1 MKKKL
6 VSAFVCAAMIVTSLS
21 ACGGTAS
28 TATTKAAAAT
38 AAATTAAATTKAAA
52 ASTAAAAT
60 TKAAGAATTK
70 AAGAATTQAA
80 AKEVAVND
88 KAAKDPKVT
97 LVMAEVNP
105 STGTICGEMDKKFI
119 SEVERISG
127 GSIKIDFQDSGKLGV
142 EADVLDGMTTP
153 GVGTVDISR
162 ISAFALNNYGAKK
175 SVLLS
180 LPFTFVDRNHY
191 WKFVNSDIGKEIL
204 DESESAGTG
213 VKGLFYGEEGFRH
226 FFSAK
231 NKPIKKVEDIKGM
244 KIRVSNDPIMQ
255 GMVTAL
261 GATPSPVS
269 MAEIYTALQ
278 NGTIDGAEQPTA
290 NYYSNKFQEVGP
302 NFILDGHTLGAIEVV
317 IDEDSW
323 KTKLTANQQQV
334 ILDAGKVASDY
345 CHQISEQKEKETL
358 DKLKAEG
365 CVITEV
371 PDKSTWQAACKP
383 IADKYA
389 TGDLAAVYKKIT
401 DLAK

>member
-1 MKKKL
+1 MKKRL
-6 VSAFVCAAMIVTSLS
+6 VSSVICAAMLAASLA
-21 ACGGTAS
+21 ACGSST
-28 TATTKAAAAT
+28 TATT
-38 AAATTAAATTKAAA
+38 AAATTAAAETTKAAET
-52 ASTAAAAT
+52 TAAGAET
-60 TKAAGAATTK
+60 TKAAETT
-70 AAGAATTQAA
+70 AAGAETTAA
-80 AKEVAVND
+80 ASDAAEVPVND
-88 KAAKDPKVT
+88 AASKDPAVT

-119 SEVERISG
+119 SEAERISG

-142 EADVLDGMTTP
+142 ESDILDGMTTP

-180 LPFTFVDRNHY
+180 LPFTFKDRDHY
-191 WKFVNSDIGKEIL
+191 WKFVNSDLGKEIL
-204 DESESAGTG
+204 DESETAGTG

-231 NKPIKKVEDIKGM
+231 DKQITKVADMKGM

-255 GMVTAL
+255 AMVQAL

-269 MAEIYTALQ
+269 MAEIYTSLQ

-317 IDEDSW
+317 VDDDSW
-323 KTKLTANQQQV
+323 NTKLTANQQQV
-334 ILDAGKVASDY
+334 LLDAGKVASEY
-345 CHQISEQKEKETL
+345 CHKISEQKENETL
-358 DKLKAEG
+358 EKLKAEG

-371 PDKSTWQAACKP
+371 PDKTEWQNACKP

-389 TGDLAAVYKKIT
+389 TGDLADTYQKIL

>member
-1 MKKKL
+1 MKKRVL
-6 VSAFVCAAMIVTSLS
+6 GSVMCAVMIASLA
-21 ACGGTAS
+21 ACGGTSSAPAT
-28 TATTKAAAAT
+28 TAAAAAATKAAAAT
-38 AAATTAAATTKAAA
+38 TAAAAATTKAAA
-52 ASTAAAAT
+52 GATTAAAGATTAAAA
-60 TKAAGAATTK
+60 GS
-70 AAGAATTQAA
+70 GS
-80 AKEVAVND
+80 EVAVND
-88 KAAKDPKVT
+88 KAAKDPQVT

-105 STGTICGEMDKKFI
+105 SSGTICGEMDKKFI

-142 EADVLDGMTTP
+142 ESDILDGMTTP

-162 ISAFALNNYGAKK
+162 ISAFALTNYGAKK

-180 LPFTFVDRNHY
+180 LPFTFKDRNHY
-191 WKFVNSDIGKEIL
+191 WKFVNSDLGKEIL
-204 DESESAGTG
+204 DEAETNNVG

-226 FFSAK
+226 FFTAK
-231 NKPIKKVEDIKGM
+231 NKPVKAVADLKGM

-255 GMVTAL
+255 AMVTSL

-269 MAEIYTALQ
+269 MSEIYTSLQ

-317 IDEDSW
+317 VDEDSW
-323 KTKLTANQQQV
+323 KTKLTANQQEAIQA
-334 ILDAGKVASDY
+334 AGKVASDY
-345 CHQISEQKEKETL
+345 CHQISEQKENETL
-358 DKLKAEG
+358 EKLKAEG

-371 PDKSTWQAACKP
+371 PDKTEWQNACKP

-389 TGDLAAVYKKIT
+389 AGDLAATYQKIL
-401 DLAK
+401 DLGK

>member
-1 MKKKL
+1 MRKQFIST
-6 VSAFVCAAMIVTSLS
+6 VICAAMVAATLA
-21 ACGGTAS
+21 ACGGSSAAP
-28 TATTKAAAAT
+28 ATTAAKAAPAAQAAT
-38 AAATTAAATTKAAA
+38 TAAASKAAAATTAAAKAAPA
-52 ASTAAAAT
+52 AQAATTAAAA
-60 TKAAGAATTK
+60 AGA
-70 AAGAATTQAA
+70 Q
-80 AKEVAVND
+80 VAVNE
-88 KAAKDPKVT
+88 AASKDPKVT

-119 SEVERISG
+119 DEVQRISG
-127 GSIKIDFQDSGKLGV
+127 GSITIDFQDSGKLGV

-180 LPFTFVDRNHY
+180 LPFTFQNRDHY
-191 WKFVNSDIGKEIL
+191 WKFVNSDLGKEIL
-204 DESESAGTG
+204 DESETAGTG

-226 FFSAK
+226 FFTAK
-231 NKPIKKVEDIKGM
+231 NKPVTKVEDLKGM

-255 GMVTAL
+255 AMVTSL

-269 MAEIYTALQ
+269 MSEIYTSLQ

-317 IDEDSW
+317 IDDDSW
-323 KTKLTANQQQV
+323 NTKLTKNQQQV
-334 ILDAGKVASDY
+334 LVDAGKVASDY
-345 CHQISEQKEKETL
+345 CHQISEKKEKETL
-358 DKLKAEG
+358 EKLKAEG

-371 PDKSTWQAACKP
+371 QDKTPWQTACKP

-389 TGDLAAVYKKIT
+389 AGDLAATYQKIL